1 MVQYTESR
9 PVSMRGVDCKYPR
22 RTSNVVNR
30 PSRLVQTRC
39 RHNSRFFSYYKF
51 PTYFVFCQ
59 SWWSPIPTRT
69 APKGLGSRGM
79 DGRRKIPILLAFAC
93 PLDVCAVITP
103 MPITATSDDNLDLSQ
118 TVDMG
123 ARSQAG
129 LFRLKLT
136 TPGLFPPLGPGSS
149 SHFPCVQCYRPIRS
163 FPSPWTGSRRQPT
176 GYGQTPGGVVS
187 SVQGVNVDCGYVCD
201 DDGAAAASG
210 FNSSRDIGRQI
221 THMTA

>member
-79 DGRRKIPILLAFAC
+79 DGRRKIPILLTFAC

-136 TPGLFPPLGPGSS
+136 TPGLFPPPLTRIIESFS
-149 SHFPCVQCYRPIRS
+149 LRPMLSAYSIVPIPVDRLTETTHGLWTD
-163 FPSPWTGSRRQPT
+163 PWRG
-176 GYGQTPGGVVS
+176 GQLRPRGE
-187 SVQGVNVDCGYVCD
+187 CGLWICL
-201 DDGAAAASG
+201 
-210 FNSSRDIGRQI
+210 
-221 THMTA
+221 